1 MRSLL
6 LVSLISWVGA
16 AARGQGEPR
25 AIPEPT
31 RREIDRLLR
40 EEMTRWYPRVVD
52 AERGGFRENL
62 ARDWSVR
69 PDAARTLVYQSR
81 ITWTAAAFAAFAP
94 EHREEYAQHAHHG
107 IAYID
112 EVMRDREQG
121 GFRWAVRPDG
131 TIDPKLGD
139 EKHVY
144 GTSFVLYA
152 ASAAREHT
160 GDELALK
167 VARDA
172 FDWLEAKAH
181 DAEHGGYFEALA
193 RDGSP
198 ILSFADHAPMSE
210 RTDRLGVYYGYKSM
224 NSHIHLLEALAAYSR
239 VEDSPTVRERLK
251 EVLEIVRDR
260 IAVEPGA
267 LNLYFTRDWRPAPA
281 HDSFG
286 HDIETAYL
294 LVEAAEAAGLADDA
308 KTWAAARSLVDHAL
322 DFGWDDANG
331 GFYDKGDAFAAS
343 AYDTKKVWWT
353 EAEGLNSLAIMN
365 KRYGGSTPRYADA
378 FDRQWAFIR
387 QHQLDREYGGWFAE
401 VARDGKL
408 MGDSSKANPW
418 KANYHT
424 ARAMMNVLKIEPNP
438 AEKSPGK

>member
-1 MRSLL
+1 MRSLFL
-6 LVSLISWVGA
+6 LAILAPLAGS

-25 AIPEPT
+25 PIPAAT
-31 RREIDRLLR
+31 RQEIDRLLR
-40 EEMTRWYPRVVD
+40 EEMTQWYPRVVD
-52 AERGGFRENL
+52 AERGGFHENL

-81 ITWTAAAFAAFAP
+81 ITWTAAAFAVFAP
-94 EHREEYAQHAHHG
+94 EHREEYVGYAHHG
-107 IAYID
+107 IKYID

-121 GFRWAVRPDG
+121 GFHWAVRPDG
-131 TIDPKLGD
+131 TLDPKLGD

-160 GDELALK
+160 GDDLALK

-181 DAEHGGYFEALA
+181 DAEHGGYFEAIA
-193 RDGSP
+193 RDGTP
-198 ILSFADHAPMSE
+198 ILGFPPDAPMSK
-210 RTDRLGVYYGYKSM
+210 RADRLGVYYGYKSM

-239 VEDSPTVRERLK
+239 VEDSPKVHERLK

-267 LNLYFTRDWRPAPA
+267 LNLYFTRDWRPVPA

-294 LVEAAEAAGLADDA
+294 LVEAAEAAGMADDA
-308 KTWAAARSLVDHAL
+308 KTWGVARSLVDHAL
-322 DFGWDDANG
+322 DFGWDEANG
-331 GFYDKGDAFAAS
+331 GFYDKGDTFAAN

-353 EAEGLNSLAIMN
+353 EAEGLNSLVLMN
-365 KRYGGSTPRYADA
+365 KRHGNTTKRYADA
-378 FDRQWAFIR
+378 FERQWAFIAR
-387 QHQLDREYGGWFAE
+387 HQLDREEGGWFGE
-401 VARDGKL
+401 VTREGKP
-408 MGDSSKANPW
+408 MGDRSQANPW

-424 ARAMMNVLKIEPNP
+424 SRAMMNVVRMLADTP
-438 AEKSPGK
+438 PGK